1 MEDLIKKI
9 GHRIGEVSDRAV
21 RSVCSKLSAN
31 LMTIDELLDIEEGV
45 IAGLILH

>member
-21 RSVCSKLSAN
+21 RSVSSKLAAN
-31 LMTIDELLDIEEGV
+31 LCTIDELLEIDSGI
-45 IAGLILH
+45 IAGLLLN